1 MLAEASQPYY
11 QVDSRVSPSLSQA
24 AGRGQTTLDGFGL
37 SISGSSENVSLN
49 GLLLRMLQHYF
60 TPKNGLTYTATFKK
74 KATRY
79 HHSYYELQTQARHIL
94 ERERLWLP
102 TPTASQDTKRI
113 RPLIPSEIKQREGK
127 KGHGTML
134 CGALGERYP
143 SLIGHFIHPEYTEWL
158 MGFPANWTNPDCK
171 LSATQLCQDAYS
183 RSLMPSEELRE
194 VSAE

>member
-1 MLAEASQPYY
+1 MPAEAFQPSYRA
-11 QVDSRVSPSLSQA
+11 VSRVSQSALPEA
-24 AGRGQTTLDGFGL
+24 EEVQTTLAGFGL
-37 SISGSSENVSLN
+37 SISDSSESVSLN

-79 HHSYYELQTQARHIL
+79 RHSYYELQTQARHIL

-143 SLIGHFIHPEYTEWL
+143 SLIGHFIHPEFVEWM
-158 MGFPANWTNPDCK
+158 MGFPAKWTNPDCR
-171 LSATQLCQDAYS
+171 LSATQLCRDASSRYS
-183 RSLMPSEELRE
+183 IPSEELRE
-194 VSAE
+194 VNTE

>member
-1 MLAEASQPYY
+1 MPAEAFPPSYRA
-11 QVDSRVSPSLSQA
+11 VSRVSQSHSPE
-24 AGRGQTTLDGFGL
+24 AGEVQTTLAGFGL
-37 SISGSSENVSLN
+37 SISDSSESASRN

-79 HHSYYELQTQARHIL
+79 RHSYYELQTQARHIL

-102 TPTASQDTKRI
+102 TPTASQDMKRI

-143 SLIGHFIHPEYTEWL
+143 SLIGHFIHPEYTEWM
-158 MGFPANWTNPDCK
+158 MGFPANWTNPDCR
-171 LSATQLCQDAYS
+171 LSATQLCRLSSIQ
-183 RSLMPSEELRE
+183 SLTPLEESKE